1 MPKKVSH
8 LDTDMMEQDN
18 AKRTEL
24 DLPDGGR
31 IISYHPF
38 KSMQIIFFDVHS
50 SYLPDLWKLGFR
62 KGDEGRYLRTL
73 ICKRGSCCKC
83 QVKMSKNAHLKC
95 TIFSGHQSS
104 ESSKIFLSLIR

>member
-8 LDTDMMEQDN
+8 LNTDMMEQDN

-50 SYLPDLWKLGFR
+50 SYLPDLWKL
-62 KGDEGRYLRTL
+62 
-73 ICKRGSCCKC
+73 
-83 QVKMSKNAHLKC
+83 
-95 TIFSGHQSS
+95 
-104 ESSKIFLSLIR
+104 

>member
-38 KSMQIIFFDVHS
+38 KSMQIIFFDMYS
-50 SYLPDLWKLGFR
+50 SYLPF
-62 KGDEGRYLRTL
+62 
-73 ICKRGSCCKC
+73 
-83 QVKMSKNAHLKC
+83 HL
-95 TIFSGHQSS
+95 FFNSS
-104 ESSKIFLSLIR
+104 SV